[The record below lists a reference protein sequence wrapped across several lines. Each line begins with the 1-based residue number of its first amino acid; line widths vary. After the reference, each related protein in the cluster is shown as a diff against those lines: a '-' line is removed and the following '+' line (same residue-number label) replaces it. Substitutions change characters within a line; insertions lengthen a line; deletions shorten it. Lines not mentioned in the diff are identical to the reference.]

1 MSISFF
7 IKNLRSDE
15 NVSVEKI
22 LEIGETLS
30 QYNLDENAE
39 QIEEFLS
46 EELGNFDCILVGEE
60 EKSARGFEISYDKNT
75 KFYQIRL
82 YTPCSI
88 GDWETAFDFI
98 EKLGCFLEN
107 NNIIDEDGTEYTLE
121 SIRTYPYIENIEF
134 GIKTLTDHFDETQ
147 MEIYKVFGIYID
159 EDGTEYTLESI
170 RTYPY
175 IENIEFG
182 IKTLTDHFDETQ
194 MEIYKVFGIYR
205 PVAFNKKM
213 IEDMNNSENP
223 TKLFSDIITSI
234 QYIDAYTANQNFY
247 KNDNEEIFGVYT
259 LTESVRTILPFK
271 PSVEYENSDIVK
283 NEDVKFWRL
292 VLVIIN
298 GNPDD
303 ENSYEMLGEI
313 DYTKFIENLPKDKYS
328 FIDGEYIVIEPL
340 TKEEI
345 NKIFKLSGELI

>member
-7 IKNLRSDE
+7 IKNLRTDE

-22 LEIGETLS
+22 LEIGGTLS
-30 QYNLDENAE
+30 QYNLDESAE

-98 EKLGCFLEN
+98 EKLGYFLEN
-107 NNIIDEDGTEYTLE
+107 NNI
-121 SIRTYPYIENIEF
+121 
-134 GIKTLTDHFDETQ
+134 
-147 MEIYKVFGIYID
+147 ID

-313 DYTKFIENLPKDKYS
+313 DYTKFIENLPKDRYS

-345 NKIFKLSGELI
+345 DKIFKLSGELI

>member
-7 IKNLRSDE
+7 IKNLRTDE

-22 LEIGETLS
+22 LEIGGTLS
-30 QYNLDENAE
+30 QYNLDESDE
-39 QIEEFLS
+39 HIEEFLS
-46 EELGNFDCILVGEE
+46 KELGNFDCILVGEE

-107 NNIIDEDGTEYTLE
+107 NNIIDEDGTEYTLQ
-121 SIRTYPYIENIEF
+121 N
-134 GIKTLTDHFDETQ
+134 
-147 MEIYKVFGIYID
+147 
-159 EDGTEYTLESI
+159 I

-283 NEDVKFWRL
+283 NEDIKFWRL

-303 ENSYEMLGEI
+303 ENSYEMLGEV
-313 DYTKFIENLPKDKYS
+313 DYTKFIENLPKDRYS

-345 NKIFKLSGELI
+345 DKIFKLSGELI

>member
-7 IKNLRSDE
+7 IKNLRTDE

-22 LEIGETLS
+22 LEIGGTLS
-30 QYNLDENAE
+30 QYNLDESDE
-39 QIEEFLS
+39 HIEEFLS

-88 GDWETAFDFI
+88 GDWETAFNFI

-107 NNIIDEDGTEYTLE
+107 NNIIDEDGEKYTLE

-134 GIKTLTDHFDETQ
+134 GIK
-147 MEIYKVFGIYID
+147 I
-159 EDGTEYTLESI
+159 
-170 RTYPY
+170 
-175 IENIEFG
+175 
-182 IKTLTDHFDETQ
+182 LTDHFDETQ

-313 DYTKFIENLPKDKYS
+313 DYTKFIENLPKDRYS

-345 NKIFKLSGELI
+345 DKIFKLSGELI

>member
-7 IKNLRSDE
+7 IKNLRTDE

-22 LEIGETLS
+22 LEIGGTLS
-30 QYNLDENAE
+30 QYNLDESAE

-107 NNIIDEDGTEYTLE
+107 NNI
-121 SIRTYPYIENIEF
+121 
-134 GIKTLTDHFDETQ
+134 
-147 MEIYKVFGIYID
+147 ID

-313 DYTKFIENLPKDKYS
+313 DYTKFIENLPKDRYS

-345 NKIFKLSGELI
+345 DKIFKLSGELI

>member
-7 IKNLRSDE
+7 LKNLRTDE

-22 LEIGETLS
+22 LEIGGTLS
-30 QYNLDENAE
+30 QYNLDESDE
-39 QIEEFLS
+39 HIEEFLS

-107 NNIIDEDGTEYTLE
+107 NNIIDEDGT
-121 SIRTYPYIENIEF
+121 
-134 GIKTLTDHFDETQ
+134 K
-147 MEIYKVFGIYID
+147 
-159 EDGTEYTLESI
+159 YTLESI

-303 ENSYEMLGEI
+303 ENSYEMLGEV

-345 NKIFKLSGELI
+345 DKIFKLSGELI

>member
-7 IKNLRSDE
+7 IKNLKSDE
-15 NVSVEKI
+15 NISVEKI
-22 LEIGETLS
+22 LEIGGTLS
-30 QYNLDENAE
+30 QYNLDESDE
-39 QIEEFLS
+39 HIEEFLS
-46 EELGNFDCILVGEE
+46 EELGNFDCILAGEE

-88 GDWETAFDFI
+88 GDWETAFNFI
-98 EKLGCFLEN
+98 EKLSCFLEN
-107 NNIIDEDGTEYTLE
+107 NNI
-121 SIRTYPYIENIEF
+121 
-134 GIKTLTDHFDETQ
+134 
-147 MEIYKVFGIYID
+147 ID

-298 GNPDD
+298 GNPDN

-313 DYTKFIENLPKDKYS
+313 DYTKFIENLPKDRYS

-345 NKIFKLSGELI
+345 DKIFKLSGELI

>member
-7 IKNLRSDE
+7 IKNLRTDE

-22 LEIGETLS
+22 LEIGGTLS
-30 QYNLDENAE
+30 QYNLDESDE
-39 QIEEFLS
+39 HIEEFLS

-107 NNIIDEDGTEYTLE
+107 NNI
-121 SIRTYPYIENIEF
+121 
-134 GIKTLTDHFDETQ
+134 
-147 MEIYKVFGIYID
+147 ID

-345 NKIFKLSGELI
+345 DKIFKLSGELI

>member
-7 IKNLRSDE
+7 LKNLRTDE

-88 GDWETAFDFI
+88 GDWETAFNFI

-107 NNIIDEDGTEYTLE
+107 NNI
-121 SIRTYPYIENIEF
+121 
-134 GIKTLTDHFDETQ
+134 
-147 MEIYKVFGIYID
+147 ID

-283 NEDVKFWRL
+283 NEDIKFWRL

>member
-7 IKNLRSDE
+7 IKNLRTDE
-15 NVSVEKI
+15 NISVEKI
-22 LEIGETLS
+22 LEIGRTLS
-30 QYNLDENAE
+30 QYNLDESDE
-39 QIEEFLS
+39 HIEEFLS

-98 EKLGCFLEN
+98 ENLSCFLEN
-107 NNIIDEDGTEYTLE
+107 NNIIDEDGAEYTLQ
-121 SIRTYPYIENIEF
+121 NI
-134 GIKTLTDHFDETQ
+134 K
-147 MEIYKVFGIYID
+147 
-159 EDGTEYTLESI
+159 
-170 RTYPY
+170 TYPY

-313 DYTKFIENLPKDKYS
+313 DYTKFIENLSKDKYS

>member
-7 IKNLRSDE
+7 LKNLRTDE

-22 LEIGETLS
+22 LEIGGTLS
-30 QYNLDENAE
+30 QYNLDESAE

-107 NNIIDEDGTEYTLE
+107 NNIIDEDGA
-121 SIRTYPYIENIEF
+121 
-134 GIKTLTDHFDETQ
+134 K
-147 MEIYKVFGIYID
+147 
-159 EDGTEYTLESI
+159 YTLESI

-303 ENSYEMLGEI
+303 ENSYEMLGEV

-345 NKIFKLSGELI
+345 DKIFKLSGELI

>member
-7 IKNLRSDE
+7 IKNLRTDE

-22 LEIGETLS
+22 LEIGGTLS
-30 QYNLDENAE
+30 QYNLDESAE

-147 MEIYKVFGIYID
+147 MEIYKVFGIY
-159 EDGTEYTLESI
+159 
-170 RTYPY
+170 
-175 IENIEFG
+175 
-182 IKTLTDHFDETQ
+182 
-194 MEIYKVFGIYR
+194 R

-234 QYIDAYTANQNFY
+234 QYINAYTANQNFY

-313 DYTKFIENLPKDKYS
+313 DYTKFIENLPKDRYS

-345 NKIFKLSGELI
+345 DKIFKLSGELI

>member
-7 IKNLRSDE
+7 IKNLRTDE

-22 LEIGETLS
+22 LEIGGTLS
-30 QYNLDENAE
+30 QYNLDKSAE

-107 NNIIDEDGTEYTLE
+107 NNI
-121 SIRTYPYIENIEF
+121 
-134 GIKTLTDHFDETQ
+134 
-147 MEIYKVFGIYID
+147 ID

-313 DYTKFIENLPKDKYS
+313 DYTKFIENLPKDRYS

-345 NKIFKLSGELI
+345 DKIFKLSGELI

>member
-15 NVSVEKI
+15 NISVEKI
-22 LEIGETLS
+22 LEIGGTLS
-30 QYNLDENAE
+30 QYNLDESAE

-107 NNIIDEDGTEYTLE
+107 NNI
-121 SIRTYPYIENIEF
+121 
-134 GIKTLTDHFDETQ
+134 
-147 MEIYKVFGIYID
+147 ID

-271 PSVEYENSDIVK
+271 PSVEYENSNIVK

-313 DYTKFIENLPKDKYS
+313 DYTKFIENLPKDRYS

-345 NKIFKLSGELI
+345 DKIFKLSGELI

>member
-7 IKNLRSDE
+7 IKNLRTDE

-22 LEIGETLS
+22 LEIGGTLS
-30 QYNLDENAE
+30 QYNLDESDE
-39 QIEEFLS
+39 HIEEFLS

-107 NNIIDEDGTEYTLE
+107 NNI
-121 SIRTYPYIENIEF
+121 
-134 GIKTLTDHFDETQ
+134 
-147 MEIYKVFGIYID
+147 ID

-340 TKEEI
+340 TKEKI
-345 NKIFKLSGELI
+345 DKIFKLSGELI

>member
-7 IKNLRSDE
+7 LKNLRTDE

-22 LEIGETLS
+22 LEIGGTLS
-30 QYNLDENAE
+30 QYNLDESAE
-39 QIEEFLS
+39 HIEEFLS

-107 NNIIDEDGTEYTLE
+107 NNI
-121 SIRTYPYIENIEF
+121 
-134 GIKTLTDHFDETQ
+134 
-147 MEIYKVFGIYID
+147 ID

-313 DYTKFIENLPKDKYS
+313 DYTKFIENLPKDRYS

-345 NKIFKLSGELI
+345 DKIFKLSGELI

>member
-7 IKNLRSDE
+7 IKNLRTDE

-22 LEIGETLS
+22 LEIGGTLS
-30 QYNLDENAE
+30 QYNLDAE

-88 GDWETAFDFI
+88 GDWETAFNFI

-107 NNIIDEDGTEYTLE
+107 NNIIDEDGE
-121 SIRTYPYIENIEF
+121 
-134 GIKTLTDHFDETQ
+134 K
-147 MEIYKVFGIYID
+147 
-159 EDGTEYTLESI
+159 YTLESI

-313 DYTKFIENLPKDKYS
+313 DYTKFIENLPKDRYS

-345 NKIFKLSGELI
+345 DKIFKLSGELI

>member
-7 IKNLRSDE
+7 IKNLRTDE
-15 NVSVEKI
+15 NISVEKI
-22 LEIGETLS
+22 LKIGRTLS
-30 QYNLDENAE
+30 QYNLDESDE
-39 QIEEFLS
+39 HIEEFLS
-46 EELGNFDCILVGEE
+46 KELGNFDCILVGEE

-107 NNIIDEDGTEYTLE
+107 NNIIDEDGTEYTLQ
-121 SIRTYPYIENIEF
+121 N
-134 GIKTLTDHFDETQ
+134 
-147 MEIYKVFGIYID
+147 
-159 EDGTEYTLESI
+159 I

-223 TKLFSDIITSI
+223 AKLFSDIITNI

-283 NEDVKFWRL
+283 NEDIKFWRL

>member
-7 IKNLRSDE
+7 LKNLRTDE

-22 LEIGETLS
+22 LEIGGTLS
-30 QYNLDENAE
+30 QYNLDESAE

-107 NNIIDEDGTEYTLE
+107 NNI
-121 SIRTYPYIENIEF
+121 
-134 GIKTLTDHFDETQ
+134 
-147 MEIYKVFGIYID
+147 ID

-340 TKEEI
+340 TKEKI
-345 NKIFKLSGELI
+345 DKIFKLSGELI

>member
-7 IKNLRSDE
+7 IKNLRTDE
-15 NVSVEKI
+15 NISVEKI
-22 LEIGETLS
+22 LKIGRTLS
-30 QYNLDENAE
+30 QYNLDESDE
-39 QIEEFLS
+39 HIEEFLS
-46 EELGNFDCILVGEE
+46 KELGNFDCILVGEE

-88 GDWETAFDFI
+88 GDWETAFNFI

-107 NNIIDEDGTEYTLE
+107 NNIIDEDGE
-121 SIRTYPYIENIEF
+121 
-134 GIKTLTDHFDETQ
+134 K
-147 MEIYKVFGIYID
+147 
-159 EDGTEYTLESI
+159 YTLESI

-283 NEDVKFWRL
+283 NEDIKFWRL

-303 ENSYEMLGEI
+303 ENSYEMLGEV
-313 DYTKFIENLPKDKYS
+313 DYTKFIENLPKDRYS

-345 NKIFKLSGELI
+345 DKIFKLSGELI

>member
-7 IKNLRSDE
+7 IKNLRTDE

-22 LEIGETLS
+22 LEIGGTLS
-30 QYNLDENAE
+30 QYNLDESAE

-88 GDWETAFDFI
+88 GDWETAFNFI

-107 NNIIDEDGTEYTLE
+107 NNIIDEDGTEYTLQ
-121 SIRTYPYIENIEF
+121 N
-134 GIKTLTDHFDETQ
+134 
-147 MEIYKVFGIYID
+147 
-159 EDGTEYTLESI
+159 I

-283 NEDVKFWRL
+283 NEDIKFWRL

-303 ENSYEMLGEI
+303 ENSYEMLGEV
-313 DYTKFIENLPKDKYS
+313 DYTKFIENLPKDRYS

>member
-7 IKNLRSDE
+7 IKNLRTDE

-22 LEIGETLS
+22 LEIGGTLS
-30 QYNLDENAE
+30 QYNLDESDE
-39 QIEEFLS
+39 HIEEFLS

-107 NNIIDEDGTEYTLE
+107 NNIIDEDGA
-121 SIRTYPYIENIEF
+121 
-134 GIKTLTDHFDETQ
+134 K
-147 MEIYKVFGIYID
+147 
-159 EDGTEYTLESI
+159 YTLESI

-313 DYTKFIENLPKDKYS
+313 DYTKFIENLPKDRYS

-345 NKIFKLSGELI
+345 DKIFKLSGELI

>member
-7 IKNLRSDE
+7 IKNLRTDE

-22 LEIGETLS
+22 LEIGGTLS
-30 QYNLDENAE
+30 QYNLDESDE
-39 QIEEFLS
+39 HIEEFLS
-46 EELGNFDCILVGEE
+46 KELGNFDCILVGEE

-88 GDWETAFDFI
+88 GDWETAFNFI

-107 NNIIDEDGTEYTLE
+107 NNIIDEDGE
-121 SIRTYPYIENIEF
+121 
-134 GIKTLTDHFDETQ
+134 K
-147 MEIYKVFGIYID
+147 
-159 EDGTEYTLESI
+159 YTLESI

-313 DYTKFIENLPKDKYS
+313 DYTKFIENLPKDRYS

>member
-7 IKNLRSDE
+7 IKNLRTDE

-22 LEIGETLS
+22 LEIGGTLS
-30 QYNLDENAE
+30 QYNLDESAE

-107 NNIIDEDGTEYTLE
+107 NNI
-121 SIRTYPYIENIEF
+121 
-134 GIKTLTDHFDETQ
+134 
-147 MEIYKVFGIYID
+147 ID

-283 NEDVKFWRL
+283 NEDIKFWRL

-313 DYTKFIENLPKDKYS
+313 DYTKFIENLSKDKYS

-345 NKIFKLSGELI
+345 DKIFKLSGELI

>member
-7 IKNLRSDE
+7 IKNLRTDE

-22 LEIGETLS
+22 LEIGGTLS
-30 QYNLDENAE
+30 QYNLDESDE
-39 QIEEFLS
+39 HIEEFLS

-88 GDWETAFDFI
+88 GDWETAFNFI

-107 NNIIDEDGTEYTLE
+107 NNIIDEDGE
-121 SIRTYPYIENIEF
+121 
-134 GIKTLTDHFDETQ
+134 K
-147 MEIYKVFGIYID
+147 
-159 EDGTEYTLESI
+159 YTLESI

-223 TKLFSDIITSI
+223 AKLFSDIITNI

-313 DYTKFIENLPKDKYS
+313 DYTKFIENLPKDRYS

-345 NKIFKLSGELI
+345 DKIFKLSGELI

>member
-7 IKNLRSDE
+7 IKNLRTDE

-22 LEIGETLS
+22 LEIGGTLS
-30 QYNLDENAE
+30 QYNLDESDE
-39 QIEEFLS
+39 HIEEFLS

-88 GDWETAFDFI
+88 GDWETAFNFI

-107 NNIIDEDGTEYTLE
+107 NNIIDEDGE
-121 SIRTYPYIENIEF
+121 
-134 GIKTLTDHFDETQ
+134 K
-147 MEIYKVFGIYID
+147 
-159 EDGTEYTLESI
+159 YTLESI

>member
-7 IKNLRSDE
+7 IKNLRTDE
-15 NVSVEKI
+15 NISVEKI
-22 LEIGETLS
+22 LEIGRTLS
-30 QYNLDENAE
+30 QYNLDESDE
-39 QIEEFLS
+39 HIEEFLS

-107 NNIIDEDGTEYTLE
+107 NNIIDEDGTEYTLQ
-121 SIRTYPYIENIEF
+121 N
-134 GIKTLTDHFDETQ
+134 
-147 MEIYKVFGIYID
+147 
-159 EDGTEYTLESI
+159 I

-223 TKLFSDIITSI
+223 AKLFSDIITNI

-283 NEDVKFWRL
+283 NEDIKFWRL

>member
-7 IKNLRSDE
+7 IKNLRTDE
-15 NVSVEKI
+15 NISVKKI
-22 LEIGETLS
+22 LEIGGTLS
-30 QYNLDENAE
+30 QYNLDESDE
-39 QIEEFLS
+39 HIEEFLS

-107 NNIIDEDGTEYTLE
+107 NNIIDEDGA
-121 SIRTYPYIENIEF
+121 
-134 GIKTLTDHFDETQ
+134 K
-147 MEIYKVFGIYID
+147 
-159 EDGTEYTLESI
+159 YTLESI

-223 TKLFSDIITSI
+223 AKLFSDIITNI

-283 NEDVKFWRL
+283 NEDIKFWRL

-303 ENSYEMLGEI
+303 ENSYEMLGEV

-345 NKIFKLSGELI
+345 DKIFKLSGELI

>member
-7 IKNLRSDE
+7 IKNLRTDE

-22 LEIGETLS
+22 LEIGGTLS
-30 QYNLDENAE
+30 QYNLDESDE
-39 QIEEFLS
+39 HIEEFLS

-88 GDWETAFDFI
+88 GDWETAFNFI

-107 NNIIDEDGTEYTLE
+107 NNIIDEDGEKYTLE

-147 MEIYKVFGIYID
+147 MK
-159 EDGTEYTLESI
+159 
-170 RTYPY
+170 
-175 IENIEFG
+175 
-182 IKTLTDHFDETQ
+182 
-194 MEIYKVFGIYR
+194 IYKVFGIYR

-213 IEDMNNSENP
+213 IEDMNNSENS

-259 LTESVRTILPFK
+259 LTESVRTILPYK

-283 NEDVKFWRL
+283 NEDIKFWRL

-303 ENSYEMLGEI
+303 ENSYEMLGEV

>member
-7 IKNLRSDE
+7 IKNLRTDE

-22 LEIGETLS
+22 LEIGGTLS
-30 QYNLDENAE
+30 QYNLDESDE
-39 QIEEFLS
+39 HIEEFLS

-107 NNIIDEDGTEYTLE
+107 NNIIDEDGTEYTLQ
-121 SIRTYPYIENIEF
+121 N
-134 GIKTLTDHFDETQ
+134 
-147 MEIYKVFGIYID
+147 
-159 EDGTEYTLESI
+159 I

-303 ENSYEMLGEI
+303 ENSYEMLGEV

>member
-1 MSISFF
+1 
-7 IKNLRSDE
+7 
-15 NVSVEKI
+15 
-22 LEIGETLS
+22 
-30 QYNLDENAE
+30 
-39 QIEEFLS
+39 
-46 EELGNFDCILVGEE
+46 
-60 EKSARGFEISYDKNT
+60 
-75 KFYQIRL
+75 
-82 YTPCSI
+82 
-88 GDWETAFDFI
+88 
-98 EKLGCFLEN
+98 
-107 NNIIDEDGTEYTLE
+107 
-121 SIRTYPYIENIEF
+121 
-134 GIKTLTDHFDETQ
+134 
-147 MEIYKVFGIYID
+147 
-159 EDGTEYTLESI
+159 
-170 RTYPY
+170 
-175 IENIEFG
+175 
-182 IKTLTDHFDETQ
+182 
-194 MEIYKVFGIYR
+194 
-205 PVAFNKKM
+205 M

-223 TKLFSDIITSI
+223 AKLFSDIITNI

-283 NEDVKFWRL
+283 NEDIKFWRL

-313 DYTKFIENLPKDKYS
+313 DYTKFIENLSKDKYS

>member
-7 IKNLRSDE
+7 IKNLRTDE

-22 LEIGETLS
+22 LEIGGTLS
-30 QYNLDENAE
+30 QYNLDESDE
-39 QIEEFLS
+39 HIEEFLS

-88 GDWETAFDFI
+88 GDWETAFNFI

-107 NNIIDEDGTEYTLE
+107 NNIIDEDGE
-121 SIRTYPYIENIEF
+121 
-134 GIKTLTDHFDETQ
+134 K
-147 MEIYKVFGIYID
+147 
-159 EDGTEYTLESI
+159 YTLESI

-283 NEDVKFWRL
+283 NEDIKFWRL

-303 ENSYEMLGEI
+303 ENSYEMLGEV

>member
-7 IKNLRSDE
+7 IKNLRTDE

-22 LEIGETLS
+22 LEIGGTLS
-30 QYNLDENAE
+30 QYNLDESAE

-107 NNIIDEDGTEYTLE
+107 NNI
-121 SIRTYPYIENIEF
+121 
-134 GIKTLTDHFDETQ
+134 
-147 MEIYKVFGIYID
+147 ID

>member
-7 IKNLRSDE
+7 IKNLRTDE
-15 NVSVEKI
+15 NISVEKI
-22 LEIGETLS
+22 LEIGRTLS
-30 QYNLDENAE
+30 QYNLDESDE
-39 QIEEFLS
+39 HIEEFLS

-98 EKLGCFLEN
+98 ENLSCFLEN
-107 NNIIDEDGTEYTLE
+107 NNIIDEDGAEYTLQ
-121 SIRTYPYIENIEF
+121 NI
-134 GIKTLTDHFDETQ
+134 K
-147 MEIYKVFGIYID
+147 
-159 EDGTEYTLESI
+159 
-170 RTYPY
+170 TYPY

-223 TKLFSDIITSI
+223 AKLFSDIITNI

-283 NEDVKFWRL
+283 NEDIKFWRL

-313 DYTKFIENLPKDKYS
+313 DYTKFIENLSKDKYS

>member
-7 IKNLRSDE
+7 IKNLRTDE

-22 LEIGETLS
+22 LEIGGTLS
-30 QYNLDENAE
+30 QYNLDAE

-107 NNIIDEDGTEYTLE
+107 NNIIDEDGA
-121 SIRTYPYIENIEF
+121 
-134 GIKTLTDHFDETQ
+134 K
-147 MEIYKVFGIYID
+147 
-159 EDGTEYTLESI
+159 YTLESI

-283 NEDVKFWRL
+283 NEDIKFWRL

-303 ENSYEMLGEI
+303 ENSYEMLGEV

-345 NKIFKLSGELI
+345 DKIFKLSGELI

>member
-7 IKNLRSDE
+7 IKNLRTDE

-22 LEIGETLS
+22 LEIGGTLS
-30 QYNLDENAE
+30 QYNLDESDE
-39 QIEEFLS
+39 HIEEFLS

-107 NNIIDEDGTEYTLE
+107 NNIIDEDGA
-121 SIRTYPYIENIEF
+121 
-134 GIKTLTDHFDETQ
+134 K
-147 MEIYKVFGIYID
+147 
-159 EDGTEYTLESI
+159 YTLESI

-213 IEDMNNSENP
+213 IEDMNNSENS

-283 NEDVKFWRL
+283 NEDIKFWRL

-303 ENSYEMLGEI
+303 ENSYEMLGEV

>member
-7 IKNLRSDE
+7 IKNLRTDE
-15 NVSVEKI
+15 NISVKKI
-22 LEIGETLS
+22 LEIGGTLS
-30 QYNLDENAE
+30 QYNLDESDE
-39 QIEEFLS
+39 HIEEFLS

-107 NNIIDEDGTEYTLE
+107 NNIIDEDGA
-121 SIRTYPYIENIEF
+121 
-134 GIKTLTDHFDETQ
+134 K
-147 MEIYKVFGIYID
+147 
-159 EDGTEYTLESI
+159 YTLESI

-259 LTESVRTILPFK
+259 LTESVRTILPYK

-283 NEDVKFWRL
+283 NEDIKFWRL

-303 ENSYEMLGEI
+303 ENSYEMLGEV

>member
-1 MSISFF
+1 MKSRRFYEYKFF
-7 IKNLRSDE
+7 YKNLRTDE

-22 LEIGETLS
+22 LEIGGTLS
-30 QYNLDENAE
+30 QYNLDKSAE

-107 NNIIDEDGTEYTLE
+107 NNIIDEDGTEYTLQ
-121 SIRTYPYIENIEF
+121 N
-134 GIKTLTDHFDETQ
+134 
-147 MEIYKVFGIYID
+147 
-159 EDGTEYTLESI
+159 I

-313 DYTKFIENLPKDKYS
+313 DYTKFIENLPKDRYS

-345 NKIFKLSGELI
+345 DKIFKLSGELI

>member
-7 IKNLRSDE
+7 IKNLRTDE
-15 NVSVEKI
+15 NISVKKI
-22 LEIGETLS
+22 LEIGGTLS
-30 QYNLDENAE
+30 QYNLDESDE
-39 QIEEFLS
+39 HIEEFLS

-107 NNIIDEDGTEYTLE
+107 NNIIDEDGA
-121 SIRTYPYIENIEF
+121 
-134 GIKTLTDHFDETQ
+134 K
-147 MEIYKVFGIYID
+147 
-159 EDGTEYTLESI
+159 YTLESI

-223 TKLFSDIITSI
+223 AKLFSDIITNI

-283 NEDVKFWRL
+283 NEDIKFWRL

-303 ENSYEMLGEI
+303 ENSYEMLGEV

>member
-7 IKNLRSDE
+7 IKNLRTDE

-22 LEIGETLS
+22 LEIGGTLS
-30 QYNLDENAE
+30 QYNLDESDE
-39 QIEEFLS
+39 HIEEFLS

-107 NNIIDEDGTEYTLE
+107 NNIIDEDGTEYTLQ
-121 SIRTYPYIENIEF
+121 N
-134 GIKTLTDHFDETQ
+134 
-147 MEIYKVFGIYID
+147 
-159 EDGTEYTLESI
+159 I

-313 DYTKFIENLPKDKYS
+313 DYTKFIENLPKDRYS

-345 NKIFKLSGELI
+345 DKIFKLSGELI

>member
-107 NNIIDEDGTEYTLE
+107 NNI
-121 SIRTYPYIENIEF
+121 
-134 GIKTLTDHFDETQ
+134 
-147 MEIYKVFGIYID
+147 ID